1 MSTTLLYRAFGLRGY
16 RYRSQTIESGCLI
29 VTIEQPRSDL
39 RCSACGSADVE
50 RRGGACREWQ
60 TVPIGSRP
68 VYLRLHVP
76 RLRCWNCGVTRQVH
90 IDFAEPYKQHTRA
103 FARYVLELRRSMTIK
118 DVAAHLH
125 VSEWLV
131 REIEQRYLERHFAR
145 PRLKH
150 LTQIAIDEISVGKGH
165 RYVTVVLDLESGAIV
180 HVGEGK
186 GGDALTAF
194 WRRLRASGARIE
206 AVATDLSPAY
216 VAAVSEQLP
225 EAALVFDRFHLV
237 KLLNEELSELRRELY
252 HEATD
257 RLHRQVLKGTR
268 WLLLKHPDNL
278 DDQRDERRRLEEALE
293 LNRSLAT
300 AYYLK
305 EELRQ
310 LWEQRH
316 EWDAEKFL
324 NSWCRRAHASG
335 IRRLQKYAKTLQ
347 THRAGI
353 LAWYEYPISTGP
365 LEGVNTKITVLKRQ
379 AYGFRNSRYFRLKLY
394 ALHLTR
400 HELVG

>member
-1 MSTTLLYRAFGLRGY
+1 MSTTFLYRAFGLRGY

-29 VTIEQPRSDL
+29 VTIEQPRSNL
-39 RCSACGSADVE
+39 RCAACRSADVE
-50 RRGGACREWQ
+50 RRGSARREWQ

-68 VYLRLHVP
+68 VYLRMHVP
-76 RLRCWNCGVTRQVH
+76 RLHCWNCGVTRQPH
-90 IDFAEPYKQHTRA
+90 LPFAEPYKQHTRA
-103 FARYVLELRRSMTIK
+103 FARYVLELRRCMTIK
-118 DVAAHLH
+118 DVAAHLN

-131 REIEQRYLERHFAR
+131 RDIEQRYLERHFAK

-150 LTQIAIDEISVGKGH
+150 LTQIAIDEISIGKGH
-165 RYVTVVLDLESGAIV
+165 RYVTVVLDLDSGAIV
-180 HVGEGK
+180 YVGDGK

-216 VAAVSEQLP
+216 VAAVREHLP
-225 EAALVFDRFHLV
+225 DAALVFDRFHLV

-252 HEATD
+252 REATD
-257 RLHRQVLKGTR
+257 RLDRQVLKGTR
-268 WLLLKHPDNL
+268 WLLLKHPDHL

-305 EELRQ
+305 EDLRQ
-310 LWEQRH
+310 LWEQRD
-316 EWDAEKFL
+316 EWDAELFL
-324 NSWCRRAHASG
+324 ESWCRRAQASG
-335 IRRLQKYAKTLQ
+335 IRRLQKYAKTLLA
-347 THRAGI
+347 HRSGI
-353 LAWYEYPISTGP
+353 QAWYDHPISTGP

-379 AYGFRNSRYFRLKLY
+379 AYGFRNRRYFRLKLY
-394 ALHLTR
+394 ALHLSR